1 MAENDDTGPATDDPG
16 RGLQLQ
22 EFLPYRLS
30 VLTNKLSATLA
41 AMYADRFALTV
52 PEWRV
57 MAVLGQL
64 PGLSADQV
72 CAATEMDKVTV
83 SRAVSRLND
92 SGRLQRG
99 TSEKDR
105 RRSVLALS
113 AAGEEVYRQVIPLA
127 REFEQEILAELTD
140 DERHTLDRLLKI
152 LDQKAA
158 KLRNRGGSR

>member
-1 MAENDDTGPATDDPG
+1 MPPVPDDDSAAGESAP
-16 RGLQLQ
+16 LQLQ

-30 VLTNKLSATLA
+30 VLTNKLSVTLA
-41 AMYADRFALTV
+41 AMYADRFELTV

-83 SRAVSRLND
+83 SRAVARLSD
-92 SGRLQRG
+92 GGRLRRG
-99 TSEKDR
+99 TSEQDR
-105 RRSVLALS
+105 RRSVLSLS

-127 REFEQEILAELTD
+127 REFEQEILAELGEED
-140 DERHTLDRLLKI
+140 RRTLDRLLKM
-152 LDQKAA
+152 LDQKAGR
-158 KLRNRGGSR
+158 LRSDRRRR

>member
-1 MAENDDTGPATDDPG
+1 MPPVPDDDSAAGESAP
-16 RGLQLQ
+16 LQLQ

-30 VLTNKLSATLA
+30 VLTNKLSVTLA
-41 AMYADRFALTV
+41 AMYADRFELTV

-83 SRAVSRLND
+83 SRAVARLSD
-92 SGRLQRG
+92 SGRLRRG
-99 TSEKDR
+99 TSEQDR
-105 RRSVLALS
+105 RRSVLSLS

-127 REFEQEILAELTD
+127 REFEQEILAELGEED
-140 DERHTLDRLLKI
+140 RRTLDRLLKM
-152 LDQKAA
+152 LDQKAGR
-158 KLRNRGGSR
+158 LRSDRRRR